1 MTPIKSPLCKLLIEY
16 TVLYSTLRIQVAN
29 YILWSLMLAA
39 LHVCACAIVW
49 KLSTLPETSNPSLV
63 LRLLFVRSMH
73 RSFWVQFLTACRF
86 HRKPTSITAGSTPGA
101 ESAYCELPQRQRHNL
116 QQVMGN
122 GKDIQPTYADT
133 NSTRDAEVQVEKH
146 TNKSYEKVKIGETWE
161 AIATG
166 LNRLTIVSYLL
177 GNALVFAIYL
187 YPIFYRI
194 IMHSAISGY
203 VLDID

>member
-1 MTPIKSPLCKLLIEY
+1 
-16 TVLYSTLRIQVAN
+16 
-29 YILWSLMLAA
+29 MLAA

-49 KLSTLPETSNPSLV
+49 KLSTLPESSKPSLV
-63 LRLLFVRSMH
+63 LRLLFIRSM
-73 RSFWVQFLTACRF
+73 RWSFWVQFLTTYRF
-86 HRKPTSITAGSTPGA
+86 HRKPTSITARSTPGA
-101 ESAYCELPQRQRHNL
+101 EYAHCELLQRQRPNQ
-116 QQVMGN
+116 QQVIGN

-133 NSTRDAEVQVEKH
+133 NSTRDDEVQVEKL
-146 TNKSYEKVKIGETWE
+146 TNKSHEKVEIGETWE

-187 YPIFYRI
+187 YPLFYRI
-194 IMHSAISGY
+194 IMHSAVSGY